1 MFKSPGSV
9 PSHDPEWKFAYDS
22 NGNVL
27 ADGPPTMNQEVKADG
42 DRRRC
47 KWCMRYKPDRC
58 HHCRICKTCV
68 LKMDHHCPWTNNC
81 VGFHNHKNFILTT
94 FYGFSCCVIIFITCL
109 IRLCEKHRR
118 PGLAGAELA
127 FNIAALIMSVIM
139 FLPLVSLYGFHI
151 WLALKG
157 LTTIEFCEKRSF
169 GAKYRSRYYI
179 SPMKN
184 LKAVLGENPLSWF
197 CCWGYPKGDG
207 MHFENGNSRTKVDLS
222 VNKPTNSARHKD
234 KLADWN
240 RKNRDPEVDR
250 GSGKHPDNT
259 SDDLSSMEE
268 GRARNS
274 RNIK

>member
-1 MFKSPGSV
+1 
-9 PSHDPEWKFAYDS
+9 
-22 NGNVL
+22 
-27 ADGPPTMNQEVKADG
+27 
-42 DRRRC
+42 
-47 KWCMRYKPDRC
+47 
-58 HHCRICKTCV
+58 
-68 LKMDHHCPWTNNC
+68 
-81 VGFHNHKNFILTT
+81 
-94 FYGFSCCVIIFITCL
+94 
-109 IRLCEKHRR
+109 
-118 PGLAGAELA
+118 
-127 FNIAALIMSVIM
+127 MSVIM

-207 MHFENGNSRTKVDLS
+207 MHFENGNSRTQVDLS
-222 VNKPTNSARHKD
+222 VNKPTNTARHKD

-274 RNIK
+274 RNTK